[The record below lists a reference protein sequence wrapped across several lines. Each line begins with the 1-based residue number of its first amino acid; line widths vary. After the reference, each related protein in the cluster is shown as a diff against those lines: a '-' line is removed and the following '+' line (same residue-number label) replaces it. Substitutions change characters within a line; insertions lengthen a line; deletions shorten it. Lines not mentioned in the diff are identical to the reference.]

1 MGLWP
6 TADLSSF
13 ASSAGVRAVT
23 AAFVVADRS
32 SACSPTWAGYTAY
45 TIGGSQDFQAN
56 LRAFQAQGGRVV
68 ASFGG
73 AINDELARV
82 CTDPAKLLTAYST
95 VVSRFALDRVDFDI
109 EGADVS
115 DSVSNVRRATA
126 VAALQRQRAAAG
138 HPLQVTLTLPVM
150 PYGLLA
156 SGLRTISEF
165 TAAGVQLSA
174 VNLMTMDY
182 GTGVTDMGKA
192 AIAAATAAAG
202 QLKGVAAFASWTDSQ
217 RLGLIAVTPM
227 FGLNDTGELFTL
239 ANATTVGQYAKANG
253 LAGLS
258 WWELTRD
265 QPCTSGIAAYMCSGT
280 SQPRWAYSRAFVAAA
295 G

>member
-6 TADLSSF
+6 TADLTTF
-13 ASSAGVRAVT
+13 AASAGVSAVT
-23 AAFVVADRS
+23 AAFIVADRS

-45 TIGGSQDFQAN
+45 TIGGGQDFQADIQ
-56 LRAFQAQGGRVV
+56 AFQSRGGRVI

-73 AINDELARV
+73 AINDELSRV
-82 CTDPAKLLTAYST
+82 CTNPAKLLAAYSS
-95 VVSRFALDRVDFDI
+95 VVTRFGLDRVDFDI

-115 DSVSNVRRATA
+115 DSTSDLRRAAA
-126 VAALQRQRAAAG
+126 VAALQKQRAAAG

-156 SGLRTISEF
+156 SGLRTVSEF

-182 GTGVTDMGKA
+182 GTGVTDMGA
-192 AIAAATAAAG
+192 AAVSAATAAAG
-202 QLKGVAAFASWTDSQ
+202 QLKSIPAYSSWTAAQ
-217 RLGLIAVTPM
+217 RLSLIAVTPM
-227 FGLNDTGELFTL
+227 FGLNDTGELFTVTD
-239 ANATTVGQYAKANG
+239 ATAVGRYAAANG

-265 QPCTSGIAAYMCSGT
+265 QPCAQGVAAYMCSGT
-280 SQPRWAYSRAFVAAA
+280 NQPRWAYSRAFVAAA